1 MVDFFADPE
10 RLRAISPRF
19 ETLGEEVETAL
30 EQLRQGLQAEGKC
43 WGGDT
48 PGKEFEKNY
57 PTDGPGSVNDTL
69 AGLTALAEKVKAAGN
84 KITSTANIVQNQDQE
99 SADGYRRA

>member
-10 RLRAISPRF
+10 RLRAISPKF
-19 ETLGEEVETAL
+19 ETLGEGVETAL

-48 PGKEFEKNY
+48 PGTEFEKNY
-57 PTDGPGSVNDTL
+57 PTEGAGSVNETL

-84 KITSTANIVQNQDQE
+84 KITSSANIVQNTDQD
-99 SADGYRRA
+99 SADGIRQA

>member
-10 RLRAISPRF
+10 RLRAISPKF
-19 ETLGEEVETAL
+19 ETLGENVETAL

-43 WGGDT
+43 WGGDD

-57 PTDGPGSVNDTL
+57 PTDGEGGVNET
-69 AGLTALAEKVKAAGN
+69 LTALAQLAEKVKAAGN
-84 KITSTANIVQNQDQE
+84 KITSTANIAQNQDQQ
-99 SADGYRRA
+99 SADGIRRT